1 MFLLSLWYG
10 ILFLIPSEFQTY
22 LRKENNTMNKVKYLP
37 LIILCMLL
45 TGCGNKNNIS
55 KEVSTETAVH
65 TSEVELK
72 TAVETESE
80 STSGSDTKTV
90 AEDSSETDMKTETS
104 PVANTDT
111 ENTAPETK
119 YITIDL
125 STARET
131 HPTGDAA
138 APFDLRIVS
147 EEENGIDFANE
158 WYDRKGLSLPMISTD
173 WNSFYDDNYQYL
185 WSGEELY
192 IFENGTGNCLYV
204 LTYPTDKWY
213 INGNN
218 ACLKDGIFYGASV
231 TNGYAQPD
239 TCFMFAYDLEN
250 DKLLWRS
257 ADQTCNSMNFIVKNN
272 VIICGY
278 GFTSEDDYLYQL
290 NLHTGEVLSRLKLKK
305 QPDLLVYQDNT
316 LYVHTYSYNYTIEI
330 K

>member
-1 MFLLSLWYG
+1 MFFLSLQYG
-10 ILFLIPSEFQTY
+10 ILFLIPSEFQIP
-22 LRKENNTMNKVKYLP
+22 LRKENNTMDKVKCLP
-37 LIILCMLL
+37 FIILCMLL
-45 TGCGNKNNIS
+45 SGCGAEKNTI
-55 KEVSTETAVH
+55 STETPTETAIQ
-65 TSEVELK
+65 TSEIELK
-72 TAVETESE
+72 TET
-80 STSGSDTKTV
+80 
-90 AEDSSETDMKTETS
+90 EDSSKNATET
-104 PVANTDT
+104 
-111 ENTAPETK
+111 TAESSSESETK

-125 STARET
+125 STVKET
-131 HPTGDAA
+131 HPTSDAA
-138 APFDLRIVS
+138 APFDLKIVS

-158 WYDRKGLSLPMISTD
+158 WYDSKGLSLPMTGTD

-218 ACLKDGIFYGASV
+218 ACLRDGIFYGASV

-239 TCFMFAYDLEN
+239 TCFMFAYDLEDN
-250 DKLLWRS
+250 KLLWRS
-257 ADQTCNSMNFIVKNN
+257 ADQTYNSMNFIIKDN

-290 NLHTGEVLSRLKLKK
+290 DLHTGEILSSLKLKK
-305 QPDLLVYQDNT
+305 QPDLLVYQDHM

-330 K
+330 E

>member
-1 MFLLSLWYG
+1 MD
-10 ILFLIPSEFQTY
+10 
-22 LRKENNTMNKVKYLP
+22 KVKCLP
-37 LIILCMLL
+37 FIILCMLL
-45 TGCGNKNNIS
+45 SGCGAEKNTIS
-55 KEVSTETAVH
+55 TEAPTETAIQ
-65 TSEVELK
+65 TSEIELK
-72 TAVETESE
+72 TETEDISKNATETTAESSSE
-80 STSGSDTKTV
+80 S
-90 AEDSSETDMKTETS
+90 
-104 PVANTDT
+104 
-111 ENTAPETK
+111 ETK

-158 WYDRKGLSLPMISTD
+158 WYDRKGLSLPMIGTD

-330 K
+330 E

>member
-1 MFLLSLWYG
+1 MD
-10 ILFLIPSEFQTY
+10 
-22 LRKENNTMNKVKYLP
+22 KVKCLP
-37 LIILCMLL
+37 FIILCMLL
-45 TGCGNKNNIS
+45 SGCGAEKNTI
-55 KEVSTETAVH
+55 STETPTETAIQ
-65 TSEVELK
+65 TSEIELK
-72 TAVETESE
+72 TET
-80 STSGSDTKTV
+80 
-90 AEDSSETDMKTETS
+90 EDSSKNATET
-104 PVANTDT
+104 
-111 ENTAPETK
+111 TAESSSESETK

-125 STARET
+125 STVKET
-131 HPTGDAA
+131 HPTSDAA
-138 APFDLRIVS
+138 APFDLKIVS

-158 WYDRKGLSLPMISTD
+158 WYDSKGLSLPMTGTD

-218 ACLKDGIFYGASV
+218 ACLRDGIFYGASV

-257 ADQTCNSMNFIVKNN
+257 ADQTCNSMNFIVKDN

-290 NLHTGEVLSRLKLKK
+290 DLHTGEILSSLKLKK

>member
-1 MFLLSLWYG
+1 MLLS
-10 ILFLIPSEFQTY
+10 
-22 LRKENNTMNKVKYLP
+22 
-37 LIILCMLL
+37 
-45 TGCGNKNNIS
+45 GCGAEKNTIS
-55 KEVSTETAVH
+55 TEAPTETAIQ
-65 TSEVELK
+65 TSEIELK
-72 TAVETESE
+72 TET
-80 STSGSDTKTV
+80 
-90 AEDSSETDMKTETS
+90 EDSSKNATET
-104 PVANTDT
+104 
-111 ENTAPETK
+111 TAESSSESETK

-125 STARET
+125 STVKET
-131 HPTGDAA
+131 HPTSDAA
-138 APFDLRIVS
+138 APFDLKIVS

-158 WYDRKGLSLPMISTD
+158 WYDSKGLSLPMTGTD

-250 DKLLWRS
+250 NKLLWRS
-257 ADQTCNSMNFIVKNN
+257 ADQTCNSMNFIVKDN

-305 QPDLLVYQDNT
+305 QPDLLVYQDNI

-330 K
+330 E

>member
-1 MFLLSLWYG
+1 MD
-10 ILFLIPSEFQTY
+10 
-22 LRKENNTMNKVKYLP
+22 KVKCLP
-37 LIILCMLL
+37 FIILCMLL
-45 TGCGNKNNIS
+45 SGCGAEKNTIS
-55 KEVSTETAVH
+55 TEAPTETAIQ
-65 TSEVELK
+65 TSEIELK
-72 TAVETESE
+72 TET
-80 STSGSDTKTV
+80 
-90 AEDSSETDMKTETS
+90 EDSSKNATET
-104 PVANTDT
+104 
-111 ENTAPETK
+111 TAESSSESETK

-131 HPTGDAA
+131 HPTGDAT
-138 APFDLRIVS
+138 APFDLKIVS

-158 WYDRKGLSLPMISTD
+158 WYDSKGLSLPMIGTD
-173 WNSFYDDNYQYL
+173 WNNFYDDNYQYL

-218 ACLKDGIFYGASV
+218 ACLRDGIFYGASV

-239 TCFMFAYDLEN
+239 TCFMFAYDLEDN
-250 DKLLWRS
+250 KLLWRS
-257 ADQTCNSMNFIVKNN
+257 ADQTYNSMNFIVKDD

-290 NLHTGEVLSRLKLKK
+290 DLHTGEILSRLKLKK
-305 QPDLLVYQDNT
+305 QPDLLVYQDHM

-330 K
+330 E

>member
-1 MFLLSLWYG
+1 MD
-10 ILFLIPSEFQTY
+10 
-22 LRKENNTMNKVKYLP
+22 KVKCLP
-37 LIILCMLL
+37 FIILCMLL
-45 TGCGNKNNIS
+45 SGCGAEKNTIS
-55 KEVSTETAVH
+55 TEAPTETAIQ
-65 TSEVELK
+65 TSEIELK
-72 TAVETESE
+72 TET
-80 STSGSDTKTV
+80 
-90 AEDSSETDMKTETS
+90 EDSSKNATET
-104 PVANTDT
+104 
-111 ENTAPETK
+111 TAESSSESETK

-125 STARET
+125 STVKET
-131 HPTGDAA
+131 HPTSDAA
-138 APFDLRIVS
+138 APFDLKIVS

-158 WYDRKGLSLPMISTD
+158 WYDSKGLSLPMTGTD

-185 WSGEELY
+185 WSGEDLY

-250 DKLLWRS
+250 NKLLWRS
-257 ADQTCNSMNFIVKNN
+257 ADQTCNSMNFIVKDN

-290 NLHTGEVLSRLKLKK
+290 DLHTGEILSSLKLKK
-305 QPDLLVYQDNT
+305 QPDLLVYQDHM

-330 K
+330 E

>member
-1 MFLLSLWYG
+1 M
-10 ILFLIPSEFQTY
+10 
-22 LRKENNTMNKVKYLP
+22 RKLKYLP
-37 LIILCMLL
+37 FIILFMLL
-45 TGCGNKNNIS
+45 SGCGAEKNTIS
-55 KEVSTETAVH
+55 TDTPAETAIQ
-65 TSEVELK
+65 TSEIELK
-72 TAVETESE
+72 GETESSSKNATETTAE
-80 STSGSDTKTV
+80 SPSEIDLDTDIK
-90 AEDSSETDMKTETS
+90 TS
-104 PVANTDT
+104 PVANEDT
-111 ENTAPETK
+111 ENNTPETK

-138 APFDLRIVS
+138 APFDLKIVS

-158 WYDRKGLSLPMISTD
+158 WYDRKGLSLPMIGTD

-204 LTYPTDKWY
+204 LTCPTDKWY

-250 DKLLWRS
+250 NKLLWRS
-257 ADQTCNSMNFIVKNN
+257 ADQTCNSMNFIVKDN

-330 K
+330 E

>member
-1 MFLLSLWYG
+1 MD
-10 ILFLIPSEFQTY
+10 
-22 LRKENNTMNKVKYLP
+22 KVKCLP
-37 LIILCMLL
+37 FIILCMLL
-45 TGCGNKNNIS
+45 SGCGAEKNTIS
-55 KEVSTETAVH
+55 TEAPTETAIQ
-65 TSEVELK
+65 TSEIELK
-72 TAVETESE
+72 TET
-80 STSGSDTKTV
+80 
-90 AEDSSETDMKTETS
+90 EDSSKNATET
-104 PVANTDT
+104 
-111 ENTAPETK
+111 TAESSSESETK

-138 APFDLRIVS
+138 APFDLKIVS

-158 WYDRKGLSLPMISTD
+158 WYDRKGLSLPMIGTD

-185 WSGEELY
+185 WSGEDLY

-250 DKLLWRS
+250 NKLLWRS
-257 ADQTCNSMNFIVKNN
+257 ADQTCNSMNFIVKDN

-290 NLHTGEVLSRLKLKK
+290 DLHTGEILSSLKLKK
-305 QPDLLVYQDNT
+305 QPDLLVYQDHM

-330 K
+330 E

>member
-1 MFLLSLWYG
+1 MD
-10 ILFLIPSEFQTY
+10 
-22 LRKENNTMNKVKYLP
+22 KVKCMP
-37 LIILCMLL
+37 FIILCMLL
-45 TGCGNKNNIS
+45 SGCGAEKNTIS
-55 KEVSTETAVH
+55 TDTPTETAIQ
-65 TSEVELK
+65 TSEIELK
-72 TAVETESE
+72 TETKDSSKNATETTAESSSE
-80 STSGSDTKTV
+80 S
-90 AEDSSETDMKTETS
+90 
-104 PVANTDT
+104 
-111 ENTAPETK
+111 ETK

-125 STARET
+125 STVKET
-131 HPTGDAA
+131 HPTSDAA
-138 APFDLRIVS
+138 ASFDLKIVS

-158 WYDRKGLSLPMISTD
+158 WYDSKGLSLPMIGTD
-173 WNSFYDDNYQYL
+173 WNNFYDDNYQYL

-250 DKLLWRS
+250 NKLLWRS
-257 ADQTCNSMNFIVKNN
+257 ADQTCNSMNFIVKDN

-330 K
+330 E